1 MKLVLRFPK
10 DTGKAD
16 LDVDLNLDELVE
28 FVRHKVEKK
37 EGVEVH
43 RLIFR
48 GVTLNDERSLR
59 SYDVQENDML
69 IVQSK
74 NYGLY
79 RPQAGTMLAKRRKG
93 MDGGQAM
100 TVPMDTSSM
109 MMDSEPQRAST
120 EEFQAL
126 LKSNVAVL
134 KSGES
139 ACKFNVNA
147 AAAGEKGVRK
157 QMEDE
162 HLLIPSLKALRPS
175 LPDDWDFSLFG
186 VFDGHGGRQTALF
199 VKGQL
204 AFELAQAF
212 ELASQ
217 EASASLDQTKGVSD
231 RAIKKAVRMACQNL
245 DQRVAVEMPGCND
258 GATAIFALVR
268 GEHVIVCNLGDSM
281 AYLARTSAIGMESI
295 PLQAHQHKC
304 WVVSEK
310 ERILKTGGRVDN
322 GRVNGI
328 LEVSRAFGDIPFKK
342 YGVLCLPE
350 LMKFKVTGEDQF
362 IVLAC
367 DGFWGSWS
375 AEEAME
381 FTKDLLDSAKMQDT
395 DLATTCKTL
404 VKHVVEE
411 RQAQDNVSA
420 LVLELHC

>member
-10 DTGKAD
+10 DAGKPD

-28 FVRHKVEKK
+28 FVRKKVEKK

-79 RPQAGTMLAKRRKG
+79 RPQTGVMLNKRRKG
-93 MDGGQAM
+93 MEDQAA
-100 TVPMDTSSM
+100 TVPMDTSAV
-109 MMDSEPQRAST
+109 MDSEPQRATT
-120 EEFQAL
+120 EEYQAL
-126 LKSNVAVL
+126 LKTSAARL
-134 KSGES
+134 KSGGI
-139 ACKFNVNA
+139 CKFNVNA

-175 LPDDWDFSLFG
+175 LPDEWDFSLFG
-186 VFDGHGGRQTALF
+186 VFDGHGGRQSALF

-204 AFELAQAF
+204 AFELAQSF

-217 EASASLDQTKGVSD
+217 EASVSLDQSKGVTD
-231 RAIKKAVRMACQNL
+231 RAVKKAVRMACQNL
-245 DQRVAVEMPGCND
+245 DHRIAVEMPGCND
-258 GATAIFALVR
+258 GSTAIFALVR

-281 AYLARTSAIGMESI
+281 AYLARTSAVGMESI

-342 YGVLCLPE
+342 YGVLCHPE

-395 DLATTCKTL
+395 ELTATCKTL

-420 LVLELHC
+420 LVLELHA